1 MSDLEELKEL
11 LFGDERRTI
20 VDVSERVSQRE
31 LRARD
36 VGDVLP
42 DAIDRSYARGGALVD
57 SMEAPVGE
65 CVQRQLRDEPQ
76 TYADALYPV
85 IGPAIRKSI
94 SHALRNISQQI
105 NQAVEHSLTPKGLA
119 WRFQAARAGIPFGEF
134 LLQRTLKYRV
144 EQAYLICREN
154 GLLVEHVHHPGS
166 AVKDSDAV
174 SAMFTAIQD
183 FVKESFSPD
192 RSGRLESADMG
203 EFTLW
208 AVHGPHALLVCVV
221 RGVPPKSLRAELS
234 TILERIHF
242 RFGDA
247 LKAYS
252 GDVRSVPGAKS
263 ELRKCIEFEAVSE
276 SESGSKRPSAFL
288 WLLALAII
296 GFAAFFGY
304 QRWISS
310 AEASRLADALGS
322 TPGIYVTE
330 LRAGID
336 GTTLRGLR
344 DPAADTL
351 DEVLVRADVSAE
363 RVTAELDPYL
373 SLDEEIVLRRVA
385 AAGAPDGISYE
396 LANGRLAVSG
406 EAPADWINRMQSRL
420 ELVQGVTHV
429 DFSQVRALGEV
440 VPAASPEPAAPLP
453 EPQRFFFRENAD
465 LLPED
470 ADRLADFVSL
480 LSATLAAEEGG
491 HYEILVRGSTD
502 GFGNPEANALLAGH
516 RADVAVEALGAG
528 GIDTAN
534 LVRVETTVANEAA
547 VDAGRRYVEIRVQ
560 PTANDRP

>member
-20 VDVSERVSQRE
+20 TSVSERVSQRE
-31 LRARD
+31 LRATD

-42 DAIDRSYARGGALVD
+42 DAMDRSYARGAALVD

-94 SHALRNISQQI
+94 SHALRNLSQQI

-208 AVHGPHALLVCVV
+208 AVHGPHALLVCVI
-221 RGVPPKSLRAELS
+221 RGVPPKNLRAELS

-247 LKAYS
+247 IKTYS
-252 GDVRSVPGAKS
+252 GDVGSVPGAKS

-276 SESGSKRPSAFL
+276 DRTAGNGPSIFIG
-288 WLLALAII
+288 LLALAIV
-296 GFAAFFGY
+296 AALAYLGY
-304 QRWISS
+304 QRWTAD
-310 AEASRLADALGS
+310 AEADRLADALAA

-330 LRAGID
+330 LRSGIS
-336 GTTLRGLR
+336 GTRLRGLR
-344 DPAADTL
+344 DPAADTF
-351 DEVLVRADVSAE
+351 DEVLTRANIPVERVSAQ
-363 RVTAELDPYL
+363 LDPYL
-373 SLDEEIVLRRVA
+373 SLD
-385 AAGAPDGISYE
+385 DGIVQRRIAAIAALDGVVFDY
-396 LANGRLAVSG
+396 ADGRLTASG
-406 EAPADWINRMQSRL
+406 QAPADWIARMQSRL
-420 ELVQGVTHV
+420 ELVPGVTQV
-429 DFSQVRALGEV
+429 DLSQLGISEAV
-440 VPAASPEPAAPLP
+440 NDAPPPEPDVAMP
-453 EPQRFFFRENAD
+453 ETQRFFFS
-465 LLPED
+465 ED
-470 ADRLADFVSL
+470 ANLFPAEADRLIAYAAL
-480 LSATLAAEEGG
+480 LNRFLNAKAGQN
-491 HYEILVRGSTD
+491 EILVKGSTD
-502 GFGNPEANALLAGH
+502 GFGNPEANAVLALQ
-516 RADVAVEALGAG
+516 RADVAIASLRTA
-528 GIDTAN
+528 GIDTAA
-534 LVRVETTVANEAA
+534 LVRVETTVAPDAR
-547 VDAGRRYVEIRVQ
+547 VDAANRYVEIGIQSAVPGEQ
-560 PTANDRP
+560 P